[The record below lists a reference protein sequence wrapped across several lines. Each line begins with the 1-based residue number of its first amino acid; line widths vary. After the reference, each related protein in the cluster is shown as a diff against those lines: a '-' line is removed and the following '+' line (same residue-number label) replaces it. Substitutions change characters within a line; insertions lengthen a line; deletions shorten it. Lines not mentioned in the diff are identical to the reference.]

1 MWFSISCRFLR
12 KSHLDSTATLFNTL
26 LIIKQTVKLKCAYQY
41 LKKKSRQMAKIFRI
55 SFLWYMLYY
64 LSFYHTTTIYNLI
77 RGFTDCQMP
86 VKSCFWPFKHGKFF
100 EQLCSQLLFAV
111 HIPQD
116 SCLFMYEIL
125 RLIRQGWTLYVNE
138 ILKQQQAKSIEQWFY
153 LFQVLKAACNVST
166 SIY

>member
-1 MWFSISCRFLR
+1 MWLSISCRFLR
-12 KSHLDSTATLFNTL
+12 KSHLDSTAMSFNTL
-26 LIIKQTVKLKCAYQY
+26 LIIKYTVKLKCAYQY
-41 LKKKSRQMAKIFRI
+41 LKRSPDRQLKY
-55 SFLWYMLYY
+55 SELV
-64 LSFYHTTTIYNLI
+64 SCGTCSTIYHSIIPQAIQLNSWLYRLLDACEI
-77 RGFTDCQMP
+77 LLLATQTQEA
-86 VKSCFWPFKHGKFF
+86 F